1 MKKLFVLFI
10 AALFIGSSTSAQKVK
25 TTTSGADNSMPIQI
39 KNDDGTA
46 STYSLQK
53 GDKLVYHVNAGG
65 SEYDFIVTLN
75 AGLGGS
81 IDFNYAMTNAN
92 KTKGHVNISAEAR
105 KIANKYVNY
114 FSGGDMNLTDA
125 STVWLSTDN
134 YVQMPTEFTNMTIDD
149 NEEESFYRSEAKE
162 LPTVKI
168 KGKNKKLNVFM
179 LNNSFTDDGDKS
191 LWINDSP
198 GNPLI
203 IKMNLGW
210 TIELKEI
217 R

>member
-1 MKKLFVLFI
+1 MLFI
-10 AALFIGSSTSAQKVK
+10 AALFMCGNISAQKVK
-25 TTTSGADNSMPIQI
+25 TKTTTNGADNSMPIQF
-39 KNDDGTA
+39 KNDDGTTG
-46 STYSLQK
+46 SYSLQK

-81 IDFNYAMTNAN
+81 IDFNYAMTNAG

-114 FSGGDMNLTDA
+114 FKGGDMDLTDA

-134 YVQMPTEFTNMTIDD
+134 YVQMPTEFTNMVIDD
-149 NEEESFYRSEAKE
+149 NEEESFYRSEVSE
-162 LPTVKI
+162 LPTIKI
-168 KGKNKKLNVFM
+168 KGKSKKLNVFL
-179 LNNSFTDDGDKS
+179 LNNSFIDNGYKS
-191 LWINDSP
+191 IWINDAP
-198 GNPLI
+198 FNPLI